1 MKFILLFLLTFSS
14 LFAKLSVAVAYP
26 YIAELTQS
34 IAKNKVKVKSL
45 SKANWDPHFVVPK
58 PSLISIL
65 RDADL
70 LIING
75 ASLELAWLSPLL
87 RSANNPNILA
97 NGKGY
102 LKLSEYIK
110 LQDIPRSTSRSLGH
124 IHAEGNP
131 HFILD
136 PHNLIK
142 LAKIIYFKLALL
154 DSKNKDFYKKNFLA
168 FKKHWQKKISSYD
181 RKMKKCPN
189 IKVIQYHELFNY
201 FLRRY
206 NIQSIDNIEPLPG
219 LKPNPRH
226 TLKLINEIK
235 ENRVKFI
242 LQDVYHEHKTA
253 KFISKK
259 TGVKVLELPH
269 DVYAIRS
276 IKSLDSFYDYL
287 VKSLCK

>member
-58 PSLISIL
+58 PSLI
-65 RDADL
+65 
-70 LIING
+70 
-75 ASLELAWLSPLL
+75 
-87 RSANNPNILA
+87 
-97 NGKGY
+97 Y

-110 LQDIPRSTSRSLGH
+110 LQDIPRSTSRS
-124 IHAEGNP
+124 
-131 HFILD
+131 ILD